1 MTEDAKGEPVA
12 EARPSQPGLDA
23 QRALQDAIT
32 DELVEL
38 DLEDRVEKVDAFIA
52 G

>member
-23 QRALQDAIT
+23 QRALQDAIP

-38 DLEDRVEKVDAFIA
+38 ASR
-52 G
+52 